1 VDLAAATLLDLPSG
15 MSAWRNIPDVREA
28 FDNGPFSPERG
39 QSPTAVLTTRCQTI
53 VSPTLT
59 YFLMGALA
67 AHSLNYAAEM
77 ARPESGMRQ
86 ITDPGVMA
94 GPLFQPLRGFVFALV
109 FYPLRQCFLAEKN
122 DGCS

>member
-1 VDLAAATLLDLPSG
+1 MDHFRQNVVSLQPRFLSIAAK
-15 MSAWRNIPDVREA
+15 
-28 FDNGPFSPERG
+28 
-39 QSPTAVLTTRCQTI
+39 TI
-53 VSPTLT
+53 VSHTLT
-59 YFLMGALA
+59 YFLMGAPA
-67 AHSLNYAAEM
+67 AHCLNYSAEM

-122 DGCS
+122 NGCS

>member
-67 AHSLNYAAEM
+67 AHFLTTLQKWPAPN
-77 ARPESGMRQ
+77 
-86 ITDPGVMA
+86 
-94 GPLFQPLRGFVFALV
+94 LV
-109 FYPLRQCFLAEKN
+109 
-122 DGCS
+122 